1 MYPAQLGDLA
11 AEKSH
16 LEGKG
21 STCQPGA
28 VRAVI
33 AVMPVALLKCPPSKE
48 DKVPGQQM
56 SSEDFLNVTD
66 STTEKK
72 IISTHT
78 HTKMSQILAS
88 VQEEPMNP
96 PLRHVLNQV
105 YSLRP

>member
-1 MYPAQLGDLA
+1 MYPAELGDLA

-66 STTEKK
+66 SITKKKKK
-72 IISTHT
+72 IYSHP
-78 HTKMSQILAS
+78 KKKKSPILAS
-88 VQEEPMNP
+88 VQDEPMNP
-96 PLRHVLNQV
+96 LCRVLNQV